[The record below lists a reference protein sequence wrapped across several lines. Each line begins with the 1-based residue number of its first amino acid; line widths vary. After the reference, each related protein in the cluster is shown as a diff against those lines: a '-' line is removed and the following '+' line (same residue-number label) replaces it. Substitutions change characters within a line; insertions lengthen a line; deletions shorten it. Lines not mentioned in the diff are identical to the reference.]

1 MYNTNDYDSVILF
14 SLVLFLS
21 SYQLLYYVDETSHT
35 IVQVSLSD
43 PTKPEVPLIT
53 NEKDSING
61 IAVDWISGNI
71 FYSDSGKIQQY
82 HVTSGDMTPVL
93 SNLSNPR
100 GIVLMPDN
108 PYRYV
113 WIIDVRNICV
123 MGYIHISNNDVYRL
137 ENI

>member
-21 SYQLLYYVDETSHT
+21 SYHQLLYYVDQTSQT
-35 IVQVSLSD
+35 IVQISLSD
-43 PTKPEVPLIT
+43 PTKPEVPLIA
-53 NEKDSING
+53 NDQDNING

-82 HVTSGDMTPVL
+82 HVTSSHVTPVL
-93 SNLSNPR
+93 SNLYNPR
-100 GIVLMPDN
+100 RLVLMPDN

-113 WIIDVRNICV
+113 
-123 MGYIHISNNDVYRL
+123 
-137 ENI
+137 